1 MSVEFGEWRVEFK
14 DGNGGVREKSERFAV
29 RIVNL
34 YKFLCSEKK
43 EYVMSKQ
50 ILRSGTSIGANLAE
64 AECAIS
70 RSDFIAKVY
79 IALKETSETLYWL
92 RILRK
97 TDYISELQY
106 NSIYYDCE
114 ELKKILTSST
124 KTLRQVC
131 SAQKPEKDV

>member
-1 MSVEFGEWRVEFK
+1 MGEN
-14 DGNGGVREKSERFAV
+14 DSAREKSERFAV

-34 YKFLCSEKK
+34 YKFLCSEKN

-70 RSDFIAKVY
+70 RNDFIAKVY

-106 NSIYYDCE
+106 DSIYHDCE
-114 ELKKILTSST
+114 ELKKILSTST
-124 KTLRQVC
+124 KTLRQKH

>member
-1 MSVEFGEWRVEFK
+1 MGEN
-14 DGNGGVREKSERFAV
+14 DSVREKSERFAV

-34 YKFLCSEKK
+34 YKFLCSEKN

-70 RSDFIAKVY
+70 RNDFIAKVY

-106 NSIYYDCE
+106 DSIYHDCE
-114 ELKKILTSST
+114 ELKKILSTST
-124 KTLRQVC
+124 KTLRQKH